1 MYRIV
6 SKFKR
11 EPHEVGLPPR
21 AAGGGPDY
29 FHGIPKDQ
37 LNSKNVGV
45 VLLVGLSKHDRKTII
60 KNLLY
65 PSR

>member
-6 SKFKR
+6 SKYER
-11 EPHEVGLPPR
+11 ETYEVDLPPR

-37 LNSKNVGV
+37 LNSKNVGA
-45 VLLVGLSKHDRKTII
+45 VLLVDQSARERNANI
-60 KNLLY
+60 KNLLKVGK
-65 PSR
+65 

>member
-21 AAGGGPDY
+21 AAGGGPGY
-29 FHGIPKDQ
+29 VHGIPIDL
-37 LNSKNVGV
+37 LNSKNVGA
-45 VLLVGLSKHDRKTII
+45 VLLVDQSARERNANI
-60 KNLLY
+60 KNLIKVGK
-65 PSR
+65 